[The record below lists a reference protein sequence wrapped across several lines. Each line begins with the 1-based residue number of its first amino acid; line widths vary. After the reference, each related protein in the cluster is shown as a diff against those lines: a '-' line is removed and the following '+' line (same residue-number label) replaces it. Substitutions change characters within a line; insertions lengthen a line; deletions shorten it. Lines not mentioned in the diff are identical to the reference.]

1 MKKFVSA
8 LILMCLPAFIFGSMP
23 AQGRLSENAAPIQPG
38 VVVDHVATNSEGDKA
53 GLREGDV
60 LVAWTYQELE
70 DQIKSPLALYDLEAA
85 PRTRGPVKIHGL
97 RNGEQR
103 QWTLGT
109 GAWGIRARP
118 NFSEELLSIYR
129 QGQALAKSEN
139 PLEAAARFREAAARI
154 PKDQSHLRW
163 AAQWLLLQAGDTLA
177 AAQKLQDANAAYREV
192 FGPGDISS
200 RGATY
205 LVWYWAD
212 SHHDLSAAG
221 DPLELARNLNLQG
234 LAARARGDRA
244 ESEEL
249 HLRALELEEKQAPN
263 GLDTANT
270 LNNLGALAEAR
281 NEYVKAE
288 EYYRRAL
295 ALEQK
300 LVPGSLDVAA
310 TLASLGLVLSARRD
324 LKQGDECLRQALELE
339 QKLAPEGL
347 DITVET
353 MVALGRHARRQS
365 DDISAEKFL
374 GQAVA
379 LQQSFDPESLAL
391 ANNLASLGLIAL
403 DRGDLILAG
412 HYHLQ
417 ALAIREKR
425 APQGVAVAK
434 SLSSLGLVARG
445 RGELHQAEQYLRQA
459 LAIQKTLPGTESML
473 AAFLTNLGVVFMNR
487 NDHDQAENCFQ
498 EALKIYQKIEPES
511 LDVAGR
517 FNNLGSVALD
527 RGQLDKA
534 QNYQEKAL
542 QIQLKLAPESLET
555 AWSYDNLGNVLKE
568 RHELPGAEQYYR
580 KALALRE
587 RLAPGGIFVA
597 QTLNNLAGA
606 LFQKREPGQAEE
618 AYRQALAI
626 EEKLA
631 PESMAKVE
639 SLAGLGAIT
648 RSRGQM
654 EEAAQFYERALD
666 SLETQTE
673 HLGGSAEVR
682 SSFRANAVPYYN
694 EYIQL
699 LVEQKRPEQ
708 ALGVLEHSRA
718 RSLLDTLATAQ
729 VDIRKGVNSTL
740 LEKERTLQAEMASAT
755 NRRIQ
760 LLAARHTEEQATGL
774 DKEFRELARQYQQVE
789 DEIRVSSPAYA
800 ALAHPKPLSAKE
812 IQQQVLDPDTLL
824 LEYALG
830 DERSYL
836 FVVSSASIVAY
847 ELPKK
852 ADVEAMARPVYDML
866 TARSRTPKDETP
878 AQRARRLRSSDLQYP
893 EAAERLS
900 HMVLGPAAALMQGKR
915 LLIVRDGILEYVPFA
930 ALPSPVT
937 EARRAPLIVDH
948 EIVNLPS
955 ASVLQV
961 LRQQEAGR
969 AQASNAI
976 AVLADPVFQQ
986 NDSRIKKPGSRSVAA
1001 HQSPT
1006 KPGSDDA
1013 SESSL
1018 LRSANEVGALDGQ
1031 LNFPRLLFSRKE
1043 ADAILSVAS
1052 SGKALKALDFNAN
1065 LGTAVGAKLSQYRI
1079 VHFATH
1085 GLLNSLH
1092 PELSG
1097 LVLSL
1102 VDENGQP
1109 QPGFLSLESIYNMTL
1124 PVDLVVL
1131 SACETGLGKEVQG
1144 EGLLGITRGFMYA
1157 GASRVVAS
1165 LWNVNDAATAQL
1177 MAKFY
1182 SGMFKD
1188 HMQPAVALRR
1198 AQVEMLKNTRWNLP
1212 YYWAGFVI
1220 QGEW

>member
-1 MKKFVSA
+1 MKRFVFA
-8 LILMCLPAFIFGSMP
+8 LLLLCLPAFILRP
-23 AQGRLSENAAPIQPG
+23 IAAQAQHSENTGLVRPG
-38 VVVDHVATNSEGDKA
+38 VVIEQLAKNSEAEKA
-53 GLREGDV
+53 GLREGDLL
-60 LVAWTYQELE
+60 LVWNYEELE

-85 PRTRGPVKIHGL
+85 QKARGPVRLLGS
-97 RNGEQR
+97 RNGTQR

-118 NFSEELLSIYR
+118 DFSEELLSIYR
-129 QGQALAKSEN
+129 QGQASAISEN
-139 PLEAAARFREAAARI
+139 PGEAAARFREAAARI
-154 PKDQSHLRW
+154 PKEQPHLRW

-177 AAQKLQDANAAYREV
+177 AARKFQEANVFYREI
-192 FGPGDISS
+192 FEAGEISN

-205 LVWYWAD
+205 LVWYWAN
-212 SHHDLSAAG
+212 HDQRATG
-221 DPLELARNLNLQG
+221 DQLVLARSLNLQG
-234 LAARARGDRA
+234 LAARARGEGAKA
-244 ESEEL
+244 EEF
-249 HLRALELEEKQAPN
+249 HLRALEIEEKQAPG
-263 GLDTANT
+263 GLDVADT
-270 LNNLGALAEAR
+270 LNNLGVLAEAR
-281 NEYVKAE
+281 NEHAKAE
-288 EYYRRAL
+288 EYHRRAL
-295 ALEQK
+295 AIEQK
-300 LVPGSLDVAA
+300 LAPDSLDTAA

-324 LKQGDECLRQALELE
+324 LKQGDGYLSQALEIE
-339 QKLAPEGL
+339 QKLAPGGL
-347 DITVET
+347 DITVT
-353 MVALGRHARRQS
+353 TVVALGRHAWRQS
-365 DDISAEKFL
+365 DDISADTFL
-374 GQAVA
+374 RQAVA
-379 LQQSFDPESLAL
+379 LQQKLDPESLAL
-391 ANNLASLGLIAL
+391 ANNLASLGLIAI
-403 DRGDLILAG
+403 DRGDLIPAE
-412 HYHLQ
+412 HYHRQ
-417 ALAIREKR
+417 ALTIREKI

-445 RGELHQAEQYLRQA
+445 RGDLHKAEQYLRQA
-459 LAIQKTLPGTESML
+459 LAIQKTLPGTDSML
-473 AAFLTNLGVVFMNR
+473 AGFLTNLGVVLMNR
-487 NDHDQAENCFQ
+487 SDLDQAENCFQ
-498 EALKIYQKIEPES
+498 EALKIYEKIRPGS

-517 FNNLGSVALD
+517 FNNLGTVALD
-527 RGQLDKA
+527 RSELDQA
-534 QNYQEKAL
+534 QRFQEKAL

-555 AWSYDNLGNVLKE
+555 AWSYNNLGNVLKE
-568 RHELPGAEQYYR
+568 RHDLPGAEQYYR

-597 QTLNNLAGA
+597 QTLNNLAGT
-606 LFQKREPGQAEE
+606 LFKNGEPGKSEE

-626 EEKLA
+626 EERLA
-631 PESMAKVE
+631 PESMAIVE
-639 SLAGLGAIT
+639 SLAGLGAIKRDHGHT
-648 RSRGQM
+648 

-666 SLETQTE
+666 SLENQTE

-682 SSFRANAVPYYN
+682 SNFRASAVPYYN

-699 LVEQKRPEQ
+699 LVEQRRPDE
-708 ALGVLEHSRA
+708 ALSVLERSRA

-729 VDIRKGVNSTL
+729 VDIRKGVSPAL
-740 LEKERTLQAEMASAT
+740 LDKERTLQAAMASAT
-755 NRRIQ
+755 NRRIEV
-760 LLAARHTEEQATGL
+760 LAVKHTEEQATNL
-774 DKEFRELARQYQQVE
+774 DKEFGELVRQYQQVE
-789 DEIRVSSPAYA
+789 DEIRVNSPAYA
-800 ALAHPKPLSAKE
+800 ALVHPKPLSARE
-812 IQQQVLDPDTLL
+812 IQQQVLDPGTLL

-830 DERSYL
+830 DERSYV
-836 FVVSSASIVAY
+836 FAVSRESIIAY

-852 ADVEAMARPVYDML
+852 ADVEAVARPVYDML
-866 TARSRTPKDETP
+866 AARSRAPKDESP
-878 AQRARRLRSSDLQYP
+878 AQRALRVHNADVQYP

-900 HMVLGPAAALMQGKR
+900 KMVLGPAAPLMQGNR

-930 ALPSPVT
+930 ALPSPVA
-937 EARRAPLIVDH
+937 EARLAPLIVDH

-969 AQASNAI
+969 AKASNPI

-986 NDSRIKKPGSRSVAA
+986 NDSRIKKRGSRLGASN
-1001 HQSPT
+1001 QSPT
-1006 KPGSDDA
+1006 RPGADDG

-1018 LRSANEVGALDGQ
+1018 LRSASEVGALDGQ

-1043 ADAILSVAS
+1043 ADAILREAAP
-1052 SGKALKALDFNAN
+1052 GKALKALDFNAS
-1065 LGTAVGAKLSQYRI
+1065 LGTAVGPKLSQYRI

-1102 VDENGQP
+1102 VDAKGRP

-1188 HMQPAVALRR
+1188 HLQPAAALRR
-1198 AQVEMLKNTRWNLP
+1198 AQVEMLKNPRWNLP